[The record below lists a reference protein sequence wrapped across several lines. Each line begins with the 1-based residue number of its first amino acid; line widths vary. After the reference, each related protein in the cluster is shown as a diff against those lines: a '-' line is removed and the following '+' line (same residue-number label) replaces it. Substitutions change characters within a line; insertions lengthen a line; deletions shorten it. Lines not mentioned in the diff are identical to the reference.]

1 LEITFEH
8 KIPDSTTSKVY
19 QAITEWL
26 KTQNAK
32 IKQSQPPGF
41 VQATHGRALQ
51 PMGWKKDAKKTMIFN
66 ISQQERDVVVR
77 VDLKPAALNASDVNS
92 RIDQTRANWNELL
105 SDLWYR
111 LGDNQAPQQA
121 ILNPP
126 VNWEL
131 SLRRATRTIYT
142 GIILTSVGILATI
155 ILASTVRVLLI
166 GLLVVGIL
174 AMING
179 SMNARSAKERL
190 AQQTE
195 TPP

>member
-1 LEITFEH
+1 
-8 KIPDSTTSKVY
+8 
-19 QAITEWL
+19 
-26 KTQNAK
+26 
-32 IKQSQPPGF
+32 
-41 VQATHGRALQ
+41 
-51 PMGWKKDAKKTMIFN
+51 MGWKKDAKKTMIFN

-92 RIDQTRANWNELL
+92 RIDQTRANWNELI

-111 LGDNQAPQQA
+111 LGDTQAAQQA

-142 GIILTSVGILATI
+142 GIILTVIGVLATI
-155 ILASTVRVLLI
+155 ILASTVRILLT
-166 GLLVVGIL
+166 GLIVVGVL

-179 SMNARSAKERL
+179 AMNARSAKKRL
-190 AQQTE
+190 AQQTQ
-195 TPP
+195 PPS

>member
-1 LEITFEH
+1 
-8 KIPDSTTSKVY
+8 
-19 QAITEWL
+19 
-26 KTQNAK
+26 
-32 IKQSQPPGF
+32 
-41 VQATHGRALQ
+41 
-51 PMGWKKDAKKTMIFN
+51 MGWKKDAKKTMIFN

-179 SMNARSAKERL
+179 SMNARSAKKRL